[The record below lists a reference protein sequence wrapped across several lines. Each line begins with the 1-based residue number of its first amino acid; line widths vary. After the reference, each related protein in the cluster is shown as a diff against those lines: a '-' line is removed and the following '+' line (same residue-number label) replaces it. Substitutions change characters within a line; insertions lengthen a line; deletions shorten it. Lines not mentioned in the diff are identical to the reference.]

1 MSKLLKLQKDSLGY
15 MPLLLCDEIRWSLL
29 KKTLKES
36 VDEWVTTTH
45 WVSGAERQVSTLSC
59 QLRISD
65 TDSYVTDCTT
75 SGR

>member
-36 VDEWVTTTH
+36 VDE
-45 WVSGAERQVSTLSC
+45 
-59 QLRISD
+59 
-65 TDSYVTDCTT
+65 
-75 SGR
+75 